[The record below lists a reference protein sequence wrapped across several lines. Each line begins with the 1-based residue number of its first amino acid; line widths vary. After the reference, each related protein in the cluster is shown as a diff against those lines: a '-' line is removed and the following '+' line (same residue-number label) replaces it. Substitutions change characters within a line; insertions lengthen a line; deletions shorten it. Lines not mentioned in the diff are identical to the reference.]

1 MVMFSFG
8 KTITCWKRNQ
18 KNHLKQQS
26 YGSLKSQITKARY
39 WTAEFDAGYVNIVE
53 TDVGSV
59 FSQSGS
65 YAEERSE
72 QSFKLE
78 KR

>member
-1 MVMFSFG
+1 MEMFSFG

-18 KNHLKQQS
+18 KKSFEATGLWH
-26 YGSLKSQITKARY
+26 LKSQITKAQYR
-39 WTAEFDAGYVNIVE
+39 TAEFDAGYLNIVA
-53 TDVGSV
+53 TGVRSV

-65 YAEERSE
+65 YAKERSE